1 MSYGNLS
8 SLRGILPLYHRGQR
22 PAPLRGCGMR
32 EFLLLWTALFSLCAF
47 FLMGFDKS
55 RARKGKRRVR
65 ERTLLLTAAF
75 GGAAGAVL
83 GMYFFRH
90 KTRHW
95 YFKYGLPAMLLAHLG
110 LAAALTLSPPPGW

>member
-1 MSYGNLS
+1 
-8 SLRGILPLYHRGQR
+8 
-22 PAPLRGCGMR
+22 MR

-83 GMYFFRH
+83 GMNLFRH

-95 YFKYGLPAMLLAHLG
+95 YFKYGLPAMLLVHLG
-110 LAAALTLSPPPGW
+110 LAVLLTLNPPPGW